1 MTTHSQ
7 IGFGNTDAQNPLSVG
22 KNLKADFVLCSTGT
36 EAAEGLVSRSALF
49 HLVFLEIRKRKTQPK
64 FVILKIPVPLLSR
77 FVCKNLGK
85 EGEFSSKLCFG
96 DFLVQVMFILFLI
109 TAHWI
114 NF

>member
-49 HLVFLEIRKRKTQPK
+49 HLVFLEIRKGKNTTQ
-64 FVILKIPVPLLSR
+64 ICHLKNPCTITVK
-77 FVCKNLGK
+77 VCVQEFGK
-85 EGEFSSKLCFG
+85 RRGIF
-96 DFLVQVMFILFLI
+96 Q
-109 TAHWI
+109 
-114 NF
+114 